1 MSRGIMKM
9 TTPTMKAHIVR
20 VKIEEGR
27 EGLFYATSPDLRG
40 LLVAE
45 ATIDGLESEIPKAI
59 TALYAAC
66 DVEVVVTK
74 AEDGDDDLTP
84 WVAVPVALAA
94 SVMGRDR
101 AIA

>member
-1 MSRGIMKM
+1 MKM
-9 TTPTMKAHIVR
+9 TTATMKAQIVR

-27 EGLFYATSPDLRG
+27 QGLFYATSPDLKG
-40 LLVAE
+40 LLVAQT
-45 ATIDGLESEIPKAI
+45 TIDQLENEIPKAI

-66 DVEVVVTK
+66 NVEVVVTK

-94 SVMGRDR
+94 SVMKRDR
-101 AIA
+101 ATA